1 MKRHGFWETFDSF
14 FSGGPFDVLFDI
26 LLVVNC
32 LLLLLVIYGGWPTPY
47 TGPKKQESQLAFERH
62 NDQVFDE
69 FIRPKIEAKYNV
81 KTLRAKTD
89 AKDNSVNVRI
99 ETDGTGRYEEI
110 AEDILLRLAP
120 KILGG
125 FGVEWSRAPDVE
137 NDGTPK
143 DSPSG
148 WKKGNQMR
156 YILEFDHGSD
166 DGGATVF
173 FANGMRYP
181 GPTSSDPV
189 SPRRQE
195 KSPQWH
201 SNDYYNFH

>member
-1 MKRHGFWETFDSF
+1 MKQRGFWDYFDRVFNRETFY
-14 FSGGPFDVLFDI
+14 
-26 LLVVNC
+26 LLVVVNTVC
-32 LLLLLVIYGGWPTPY
+32 LLLLYAAGWQPPY

-125 FGVEWSRAPDVE
+125 FGVEWSRAPDIGD
-137 NDGTPK
+137 DGEPK
-143 DSPSG
+143 DPPSG